1 MKELPEMFTLSKEVQ
16 ALNSVGNIEI
26 RLLDT
31 FRSEKDLDYFQI
43 SKMGI
48 QHLENLTNEINFME
62 IRGCNDEMNSMS
74 RIRRKLSQ
82 RRPF

>member
-48 QHLENLTNEINFME
+48 QHLENLTNEINFWKSEDAMM
-62 IRGCNDEMNSMS
+62 R
-74 RIRRKLSQ
+74 
-82 RRPF
+82 

>member
-48 QHLENLTNEINFME
+48 QHLENLWKSEDAMM
-62 IRGCNDEMNSMS
+62 R
-74 RIRRKLSQ
+74 
-82 RRPF
+82 

>member
-62 IRGCNDEMNSMS
+62 IRRRNDELNSMS

>member
-16 ALNSVGNIEI
+16 AVNSVGNIEI

-31 FRSEKDLDYFQI
+31 FKSEKDLDYLKI

-48 QHLENLTNEINFME
+48 QHLENLTNEINLME
-62 IRGCNDEMNSMS
+62 IRRCNDEMNSIS
-74 RIRRKLSQ
+74 RIRRKLSP

>member
-48 QHLENLTNEINFME
+48 QHLENLTIEINFME
-62 IRGCNDEMNSMS
+62 IRGCNAML
-74 RIRRKLSQ
+74 R
-82 RRPF
+82 

>member
-48 QHLENLTNEINFME
+48 QHLEN
-62 IRGCNDEMNSMS
+62 
-74 RIRRKLSQ
+74 
-82 RRPF
+82 